1 MAPFGDVAPAL
12 EACRAA
18 AGGAPLEVVGALVLD
33 ALARLVPADVAVWVD
48 VAVDGVGGGPVT
60 IVMGPGPA
68 AAGLL
73 AGCTEH
79 VAGHPVVGTD
89 GAGSTVHR
97 GVDVPD
103 GHQLCLALP
112 SSVGH
117 RLGAVLSRSTPFTGT
132 ERARLATVGP
142 VLACAV
148 LAAGRGPGAGCD
160 LLTEREA
167 VVLRSVATGM
177 TDKQAARALGVS
189 PRTVGKH
196 LEHIYAKLGVAG
208 RTEAAAQIWRGR

>member
-1 MAPFGDVAPAL
+1 M
-12 EACRAA
+12 
-18 AGGAPLEVVGALVLD
+18 VGALVLD
-33 ALARLVPADVAVWVD
+33 ALARLVPVDVAVWVD
-48 VAVDGVGGGPVT
+48 VGVDGVGRGPVVVT
-60 IVMGPGPA
+60 GPGPA
-68 AAGLL
+68 DAALL
-73 AGCTEH
+73 AACTEH
-79 VAGHPVVGTD
+79 VAGHPSVGSD

-97 GVDVPD
+97 DVEVPD

-112 SSVGH
+112 SSAGH
-117 RLGAVLSRSTPFTGT
+117 RLGAVLSRSTPFTGA
-132 ERARLATVGP
+132 ERARLVTVGP

-148 LAAGRGPGAGCD
+148 LAAGRGAAAGCD
-160 LLTEREA
+160 VLTEREA

-208 RTEAAAQIWRGR
+208 RTEAAAAVWRGR

>member
-18 AGGAPLEVVGALVLD
+18 AGGAPLDVVGALVLD

-48 VAVDGVGGGPVT
+48 VDLDGAGRGSVTLVTGPL
-60 IVMGPGPA
+60 PA
-68 AAGLL
+68 DAALL
-73 AGCTEH
+73 AACTEH
-79 VAGHPVVGTD
+79 VAGHPVAGPDGPGT
-89 GAGSTVHR
+89 TVHR
-97 GVDVPD
+97 GVEGLD

-112 SSVGH
+112 SSAGY
-117 RLGAVLSRSTPFTGT
+117 RLGAVLSRSTPFTGA

-148 LAAGRGPGAGCD
+148 LAAGRGSVAGCD
-160 LLTEREA
+160 LLTAREA
-167 VVLRSVATGM
+167 AVLRSVATGM
-177 TDKQAARALGVS
+177 SDKQAARALGVS

-208 RTEAAAQIWRGR
+208 RTEAAAAVWRSR

>member
-18 AGGAPLEVVGALVLD
+18 AGGASLDVVGGLVLD

-48 VAVDGVGGGPVT
+48 VAADGAGGGPVT
-60 IVMGPGPA
+60 IVAGPGPA
-68 AAGLL
+68 DAALL
-73 AGCTEH
+73 AGCAAH
-79 VAGHPVVGTD
+79 VAGHPGVGTD
-89 GAGSTVHR
+89 GAGSIVHC
-97 GVDVPD
+97 GVEGPD

-112 SSVGH
+112 SSTGH
-117 RLGAVLSRSTPFTGT
+117 RLGAVLSRATPFTGA

-142 VLACAV
+142 VLACAI
-148 LAAGRGPGAGCD
+148 LAAGRTPTAGCD

-208 RTEAAAQIWRGR
+208 RTEAAAQVWRGR